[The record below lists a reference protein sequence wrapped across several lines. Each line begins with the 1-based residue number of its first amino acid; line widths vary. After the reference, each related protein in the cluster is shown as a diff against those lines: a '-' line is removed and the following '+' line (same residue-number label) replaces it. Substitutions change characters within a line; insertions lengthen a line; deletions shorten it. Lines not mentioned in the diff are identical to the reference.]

1 MFLEKFPYRVKFY
14 TKWIL
19 KTVQAG
25 KMVFSHAKRGFEK
38 VTALFQSP
46 LPDGLF

>member
-1 MFLEKFPYRVKFY
+1 MD
-14 TKWIL
+14 L

-46 LPDGLF
+46 WLMDCFKPSVLSLQFHRES

>member
-1 MFLEKFPYRVKFY
+1 MLD
-14 TKWIL
+14 TGKWIL